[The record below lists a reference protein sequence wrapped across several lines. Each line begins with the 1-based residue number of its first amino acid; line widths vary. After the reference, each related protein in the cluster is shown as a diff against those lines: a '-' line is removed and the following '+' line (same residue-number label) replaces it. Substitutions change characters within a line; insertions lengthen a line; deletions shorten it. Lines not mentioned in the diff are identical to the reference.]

1 MQNMKLKKLVV
12 ACQAAAMTMATSV
25 AVSTQASDTELYKAP
40 TKSETTLLFMLDVSG
55 SMADNGSYD
64 GTSQKRIDR
73 LKEGMLKLLKG
84 DATTTRLPDNLSTG
98 LSEFSGVSGRIKL
111 EALPLDT
118 PVTLAGTRQIYRQV
132 ERLSQPL
139 SCSTTATQDTITPQE
154 RIDTRTQARTRTR
167 TATQVRTIQE
177 SRTRDN
183 IRTRTRNRST
193 SNWKPWGNWSTNGAW
208 SAWSDIGTW
217 SAWSDFSSFGN
228 WGGWTSYSAWTSWS
242 GYGTPYN
249 TASSTTNAWAG
260 GGACGNFTN
269 NGSASVLS
277 SVIEM
282 CTEWQAN
289 NTTCATWTATNKTL
303 AQIAYDNSSSS
314 TANGAITGTV
324 TQSGAVSNTTPP
336 TATWT
341 PSNPTASSSSA
352 QSSTFNT
359 VNSGTTSAG
368 ASSTYDPTPAN
379 TSDTNP
385 PPATSGNTQTQT
397 RTETS
402 TRTTTDTNTQTETQ
416 TDTATQ
422 TRTQTSNTVT
432 ARQTRTDTTTATRA
446 DTRTTIYTGTA
457 TSTHRYRMID
467 AVNALSTGG
476 STPTAY
482 AYAEAAAYLMGKTT
496 KGLTSSGFSDSNNKA
511 AIQDGNNYLAPSR
524 VSSANQCNTQGI
536 YFLTDGE
543 PNYGSNSGNYT
554 NFMTTTLSPK
564 SFSCSTNQL
573 ITTNNSWGCIGN
585 YAKALLNPANNPAGV
600 VIKTAVVGFGS
611 DFSGAATTNSDVEN
625 AKKWGEVGQG
635 GWYPGQSSADVV
647 DSVKRFLKK
656 LQKYIPPVTTG
667 SVTIPVDNLDTQNI
681 QPWGYFPQFDPRP
694 DLKVTTWVGNLKKYQ
709 VVNNALKDKD
719 GADVMITS
727 GTEKGQSVDN
737 PNDYWADQNIMREIT
752 KVKQVNGID
761 VEETL
766 SVRVGG
772 ALSRL
777 LLGSSTTTGDDP
789 VTTERKIFTDRKL
802 ALAVDNTTYVA
813 QPINSGNLIQVKT
826 ADLKTNNTDNNFSVD
841 SKRGYVAA
849 LFGYDVGADVASSL
863 TDETNTTFNNFLN
876 NTNATL
882 RQMGAVMHS
891 KPILITQKGTTK
903 YDEKTETISYDDRDD
918 LIAFGTTQG
927 VLHVVRA
934 GKSATDNDAG
944 KEVFAFVPSE
954 MIDRQAESFIGQQDD
969 PNATLHYGIDGQWTA
984 YTEYTTK
991 KGAKTNEPVVSV
1003 ASSNGGKQWLYGG
1016 LRMGGKSYYSL
1027 DLSDVTSGGGTPKL
1041 KFRINPTGT
1050 CSSTN
1055 GLGCMGQSW
1064 SKPTITW
1071 VNWQGKRKLVMLVGG
1086 GYDSIYESSADY
1098 SPSSGY
1104 TDQGAG
1110 VYMFDADDGSLLWWA
1125 SANAGSDN
1133 TSTNKTYEAN
1143 MKRSVV
1149 SGIKAVDRNSD
1160 GLADHLYFGDLGG
1173 QVWRVDLNAS
1183 AKAGVTTDGENFATR
1198 VVRILDMS
1206 GATRVP
1212 RFYNAPTF
1220 TIHTVPSGSLFA
1232 AVSIGSG
1239 NLSYPMSATTN
1250 NDDAVYVV
1258 YDKDVTRRN
1267 LPVLTTSELYT
1278 QDVKPDGATG
1288 KNLVKN
1294 TNGNTETKLTNG
1306 GWYYP
1311 TGTQKRI
1318 LNEAVAID
1326 SDLYVSIFDSSKDI
1340 TATDCKGGVRGES
1353 NASQFCLPYGVCQ
1366 KKNADGTTSVV
1377 SRSNDIF
1384 LGKGNIGIS
1393 FGGINRDRGMVLN
1406 LPPTE
1411 TLKKYTGKTKFISQR
1426 WYER

>member
-1 MQNMKLKKLVV
+1 MKNMKLKKLVV

-40 TKSETTLLFMLDVSG
+40 QTSETTIMFMLDVSG
-55 SMADNGSYD
+55 SMSRYFNTQSGYGCDLPSGATDFGRDFAVESAIAGVTPYRRQWCKGDSSGSIKYPD
-64 GTSQKRIDR
+64 RITR
-73 LKEGMLKLLKG
+73 LKDGMLKLLQG
-84 DATTTRLPDNLSTG
+84 DTDTTRLPDNLAVG
-98 LSEFSGVSGRIKL
+98 LSEFGGTNGRIKL
-111 EALPLDT
+111 EA
-118 PVTLAGTRQIYRQV
+118 R
-132 ERLSQPL
+132 PL
-139 SCSTTATQDTITPQE
+139 SDNVDIGSGQLYRTVETIQWV
-154 RIDTRTQARTRTR
+154 DDRTRTR
-167 TATQVRTIQE
+167 TRTKDTAQ
-177 SRTRDN
+177 TLAQKG
-183 IRTRTRNRST
+183 TRTQNCTST
-193 SNWKPWGNWSTNGAW
+193 DGTKTGGSKWCSVSTVTNWTNNGNWTPDPVNPS
-208 SAWSDIGTW
+208 GT
-217 SAWSDFSSFGN
+217 SG
-228 WGGWTSYSAWTSWS
+228 WS
-242 GYGTPYN
+242 GYTD
-249 TASSTTNAWAG
+249 SSWN
-260 GGACGNFTN
+260 
-269 NGSASVLS
+269 S
-277 SVIEM
+277 SVQTTTTVREI
-282 CTEWQAN
+282 CKVWDTSN
-289 NTTCATWTATNKTL
+289 NCSTWE
-303 AQIAYDNSSSS
+303 
-314 TANGAITGTV
+314 
-324 TQSGAVSNTTPP
+324 
-336 TATWT
+336 
-341 PSNPTASSSSA
+341 
-352 QSSTFNT
+352 
-359 VNSGTTSAG
+359 
-368 ASSTYDPTPAN
+368 
-379 TSDTNP
+379 
-385 PPATSGNTQTQT
+385 
-397 RTETS
+397 R
-402 TRTTTDTNTQTETQ
+402 TTDTAPTGASAAPPS
-416 TDTATQ
+416 DTATQ
-422 TRTQTSNTVT
+422 YGAVNSDAENTNNYEITYLDRSPTTGSCTTSSQNCTRNLQ
-432 ARQTRTDTTTATRA
+432 RTATVKQTGITAQQRDA
-446 DTRTTIYTGTA
+446 SYTRTTLYLGTVYR
-457 TSTHRYRMID
+457 THRQRMID
-467 AVNALSTGG
+467 AVISLQANNN
-476 STPTAY
+476 TPTAF
-482 AYAEAAAYLMGKTT
+482 AYAEAAAYMMGSTTKNLVSTGFADSNGKT
-496 KGLTSSGFSDSNNKA
+496 
-511 AIQDGNNYLAPSR
+511 AIQDGNKYLAPSR
-524 VSSANQCNTQGI
+524 VTSTKQCNTQGI

-543 PNYGSNSGNYT
+543 PNYSGNSGNYT
-554 NFMTTTLSPK
+554 DFMKSTLGTK
-564 SFSCSTNQL
+564 GTSFNCSTNYL
-573 ITTNNSWGCIGN
+573 YDKTNSWDCIGN
-585 YAKALLNPANNPAGV
+585 YAKALLDTTKNPAGV
-600 VIKTAVVGFGS
+600 LIKTAVVGFGKDFGNDTSTDS
-611 DFSGAATTNSDVEN
+611 DILN
-625 AKKWGEVGQG
+625 AKKWGDVGQG